1 MCSISRRCSPL
12 PDVQTSIRIASY
24 HPPLK
29 IRDKQ
34 AFPLHWRAF
43 FFASAK
49 MGQEQNF
56 EEKLV

>member
-1 MCSISRRCSPL
+1 L